1 MMGNAALAS
10 PDLFEPKPRYIA
22 TRPPL
27 TRGEHAFPK
36 WQRIHSRADRLPGCE
51 RNPMRSLRKPPRSLS
66 RTHPKG
72 RAAPARNFVTASTR
86 IR

>member
-1 MMGNAALAS
+1 MATMMGNAALAS

-36 WQRIHSRADRLPGCE
+36 WQRIHSRA
-51 RNPMRSLRKPPRSLS
+51 
-66 RTHPKG
+66 
-72 RAAPARNFVTASTR
+72 APARNFVTASTR